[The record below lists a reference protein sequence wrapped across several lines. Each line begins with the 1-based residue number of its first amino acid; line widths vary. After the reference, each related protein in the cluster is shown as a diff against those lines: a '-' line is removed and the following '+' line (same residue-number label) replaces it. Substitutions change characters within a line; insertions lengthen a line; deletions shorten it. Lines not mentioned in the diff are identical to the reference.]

1 MAIQGKLIDYQT
13 LKKIKQL
20 REAGKTIRDIVATT
34 GVSSATVIKYI
45 KQSTNNQVDCNI
57 NAQEQLDEIKR
68 DIEYIKKTIET
79 LKHITL
85 TEESQKTGNI
95 EIIHDIKTIKTKL
108 HKEETRNIPLPGRK
122 ESTTIET
129 KSKQD
134 TSLFKTK
141 RLHSDDIAKMI
152 YRNGIQCKKDTIK
165 TALDKYR
172 KAGNEVSMTNEGYL
186 ISDIIEVLQYYN
198 TVLPRY
204 AVDFKELEE
213 YNRI

>member
-20 REAGKTIRDIVATT
+20 RESGKTIRDIVATT
-34 GVSSATVIKYI
+34 GVSSATVIKYL

-57 NAQEQLDEIKR
+57 NAQEQLDDIKR

-95 EIIHDIKTIKTKL
+95 EIKHDIKTIKTK
-108 HKEETRNIPLPGRK
+108 NIPLPEGK
-122 ESTTIET
+122 ENIIIET
-129 KSKQD
+129 ELKQE

-141 RLHSDDIAKMI
+141 RLHAEEIAKRI

-165 TALDKYR
+165 TALEKYR
-172 KAGNEVSMTNEGYL
+172 KAGNEISTTKDGYL
-186 ISDIIEVLQYYN
+186 ISDIIEALRHYN
-198 TVLPRY
+198 SILPTY
-204 AVDFKELEE
+204 AVDYKELEE